1 MRDRLSTAYNKAY
14 EPGYVWWCI
23 MLKNETK
30 FPRRRKGGEL
40 ESKTLRRFAPKAAKR
55 LFSGFPSFG
64 VGPEGAKRHVPGFPF
79 APARRVPLCHTTK
92 RTENGAYAHFPV
104 STLNALKLPF
114 FGRRGGEMWVVT
126 TRTISPFIR
135 LPRPLCGRNDRL

>member
-1 MRDRLSTAYNKAY
+1 
-14 EPGYVWWCI
+14 

-64 VGPEGAKRHVPGFPF
+64 VGPWKEVTRKEATPPLSVERRDKERRDVERSDEERSYASSFRLFFPSLLF
-79 APARRVPLCHTTK
+79 
-92 RTENGAYAHFPV
+92 
-104 STLNALKLPF
+104 
-114 FGRRGGEMWVVT
+114 
-126 TRTISPFIR
+126 
-135 LPRPLCGRNDRL
+135 

>member
-1 MRDRLSTAYNKAY
+1 VRDRLSTAYNKAY

-92 RTENGAYAHFPV
+92 RTENGPYPLSRFD
-104 STLNALKLPF
+104 LEWPF
-114 FGRRGGEMWVVT
+114 SDEGEMWVVT
-126 TRTISPFIR
+126 TRTISPFISIAA
-135 LPRPLCGRNDRL
+135 PPLRS